1 MKKTVCIQGL
11 GFVGSAMATAV
22 AMAKNTNGSP
32 MYDVIGVDLPN
43 EMGMTRVDQINRGI
57 FPFETSDEKLL
68 EVFSEVHKAGNLM
81 ATVDESVYAKADI
94 IVVDIQLDIPYLD
107 DEPQLEFEGLKKA
120 IGAIGKKVAKDT
132 LIIVETTVPPGTCEK
147 IIVPT
152 LKSELNKRK
161 MNADSVLVAHSYE
174 RVMPG
179 KDYLDSIINYWRV
192 FAGYTESAGDACEE
206 FLATVVNVDNFPLT
220 RLSNTT
226 ASETAKV
233 MENTY
238 RAVNIA
244 FVDEWSK
251 YAEKVGI
258 DLYEVVDAIRM
269 RPTHSNIRFPGL
281 GVGGYCLTKDP
292 TFTPAAGKQIFNI
305 DNLDFPFSKM
315 AVSVNHDMPL
325 HSVLRLK
332 ELLGGSLKDKKI
344 LVCGVSYREDV
355 GDTRYSPT
363 ETLVKSI
370 QDGGAEVAAHD
381 PFVSFWEELN
391 QNVYREIP
399 KLKGFDAVVFCVSHS
414 VYKQQNI
421 VSLLLEEKL
430 AVLDTNNVLTGAQRE
445 SLRNGGILLES
456 IGRGTRL

>member
-22 AMAKNTNGSP
+22 AMAKNTDGSP

-43 EMGMTRVDQINRGI
+43 EMGMTRVETINKGV

-68 EVFSEVHKAGNLM
+68 KVFSEVHETGNLL

-120 IGAIGKKVAKDT
+120 IRAIGKKVAKDT

-147 IIVPT
+147 IVVPT
-152 LKSELNKRK
+152 LMSELNKRK
-161 MNADSVLVAHSYE
+161 INEDSVLVAHSYE

-192 FAGYTESAGDACEE
+192 FAGHTESAGDACEE
-206 FLATVVNVDNFPLT
+206 FLATVVNVDDFPLT

-315 AVSVNHDMPL
+315 AVRVNHDMPL
-325 HSVLRLK
+325 HSALRLK

-363 ETLVKSI
+363 EILVKSI
-370 QDGGAEVAAHD
+370 QDEGAEVAAHD

-391 QNVYREIP
+391 QNVYRKMP
-399 KLKGFDAVVFCVSHS
+399 NLKGFDAVVFCVSHS

-430 AVLDTNNVLTGAQRE
+430 VVLDTNNVLTSAQRE